1 MRLILIA
8 LFYSFAMI
16 SNSLAGNVQIVNAKV
31 TAGQDGRYGFAVTLR
46 HADNGWE
53 HYADRWD
60 VLPLGGA
67 VLGSRVLMH
76 PYEVEQPFTRS
87 LPEGRIPQ
95 G

>member
-16 SNSLAGNVQIVNAKV
+16 SNSQAGNVQIVNAKV

-46 HADNGWE
+46 HAGNGWE

-60 VLPLGGA
+60 VLRGR
-67 VLGSRVLMH
+67 GSAGFVR
-76 PYEVEQPFTRS
+76 PDAS
-87 LPEGRIPQ
+87 I
-95 G
+95 